1 MKKKMAL
8 SLIVIM
14 LVCAFAACGK
24 KGNQTPTPTPE
35 PTPTSA
41 PTATP
46 TPTEEP
52 TPSPT
57 PTAPVV
63 SLRDVFAEHGM
74 KVGTC
79 LTVNMINSEKQSAL
93 IKEQFNSITME
104 NDMKP
109 DYIFNKEK
117 SIAKGDLVVEFNPNM
132 LKMLEWAKNNG
143 MAVRGHTLVW
153 YSQTP
158 AWIFYDNFDEKTGK
172 LVSRDV
178 MIKRLD
184 SYVKQL
190 FDQLKESGYADIIY
204 AYDVVNEAILDDST
218 LRKDMN
224 NWYATIGDDFIKQAF
239 IAANKYAPDNI
250 ALFYNDFNEQFK
262 TKGLLELI
270 DTLKDDQG
278 NSLIDG
284 IGFQAHLYTEDDL
297 TLYFKNMDAIAEKG
311 LQIQLTELDVCLGAY
326 QKTLSASEK
335 NLKTQGKYYYNLIN
349 GIFERVDSG
358 KVKMEALTFWGFS
371 DGLSWRSSQS
381 PLLYTM
387 MLKPKFAF
395 YGAAQLKEFA
405 GFDE

>member
-1 MKKKMAL
+1 MKKRMAFC
-8 SLIVIM
+8 LIAVM
-14 LVCAFAACGK
+14 LFGCLAGCGK
-24 KGNQTPTPTPE
+24 KGTQTPTPTP
-35 PTPTSA
+35 TIA
-41 PTATP
+41 PTEVVATP
-46 TPTEEP
+46 TPTAEP

-57 PTAPVV
+57 PTAPAVA
-63 SLRDVFAEHGM
+63 LRDVFAEHGM

-79 LTVNMINSEKQSAL
+79 LTTMMINNEKQSKL
-93 IKEQFNSITME
+93 IKEQFNSVTME

-109 DYIFNKEK
+109 DYLFNKEK
-117 SIAKGDLVVEFNPNM
+117 SIAAGNLVVEFNPNM
-132 LKMLEWAKNNG
+132 LAMLQWAKDNG

-158 AWIFYDNFDEKTGK
+158 AWIFYDNFNEKTGK

-239 IAANKYAPDNI
+239 IIANKYAPENI
-250 ALFYNDFNEQFK
+250 DLFYNDFNEQFK
-262 TKGLLELI
+262 TDGLVKLVES
-270 DTLKDDQG
+270 LKDDQG

-297 TLYFKNMDAIAEKG
+297 NAYFRNMDRIAELGVK
-311 LQIQLTELDVCLGAY
+311 IQLTELDVCLGSY
-326 QKTLSASEK
+326 QKTLSATEK
-335 NLKTQGKYYYNLIN
+335 NLKTQGQYYYNLIN

-358 KVKMEALTFWGFS
+358 KVSMNALTFWGFS
-371 DGLSWRSSQS
+371 DGLSWRRSQS
-381 PLLYTM
+381 PLLYNM
-387 MLKPKFAF
+387 MLQPKYAF
-395 YGAAQLKEFA
+395 YGAAQVKDFA
-405 GFDE
+405 GFDQ

>member
-1 MKKKMAL
+1 MKKKIAL
-8 SLIVIM
+8 SLIAIM
-14 LVCAFAACGK
+14 LVCCLAGCGK
-24 KGNQTPTPTPE
+24 KGTQTPTTA

-41 PTATP
+41 PTPTP

-57 PTAPVV
+57 PTAPAVA
-63 SLRDVFAEHGM
+63 LRDVFAAHGM

-79 LTVNMINSEKQSAL
+79 LTVNMINSEKQSTL

-117 SIAKGDLVVEFNPNM
+117 SIAAGDLVVEFNPNM
-132 LKMLEWAKNNG
+132 LKMLEWAKQNG

-158 AWIFYDNFDEKTGK
+158 AWIFYDNFDENTGK
-172 LVSRDV
+172 LVKRDV

-250 ALFYNDFNEQFK
+250 ELFYNDFNEQFK
-262 TKGLLELI
+262 TEGLVNLVES
-270 DTLKDDQG
+270 LKDDEG

-297 TLYFKNMDAIAEKG
+297 NLYFKNMDRIAELGVK
-311 LQIQLTELDVCLGAY
+311 IQLTELDVCLGAY
-326 QKTLSASEK
+326 QKTLSPTEK
-335 NLKTQGKYYYNLIN
+335 NLKTQGQYYYNLIN

-358 KVKMEALTFWGFS
+358 KVQMNALTFWGFS

-387 MLKPKFAF
+387 MMQPKYAF
-395 YGAAQLKEFA
+395 YGAAQVKELA